1 MAYAFAI
8 RMPEVQSPVASS
20 LAVKWLFAAG
30 LITIPFDA
38 VIGVGALGE
47 LGYELSFPFFS
58 MAILLTLVLSVTRGS
73 ALLSRSLAFKIGL
86 GVLAV
91 VFASL
96 IANLPDIIDASFRER
111 SGFNKFSTSLLVLL
125 YGLALAWLSEQVE
138 PGRAAA
144 FVSRFVCWSALLSM
158 LYVGFELLGRTGAL
172 GGLFQV
178 IDGLVHTRQADVV
191 NPWDG
196 SINQR
201 VAYGWDER
209 VRSVSFEPP
218 AFGNYTG
225 FAWPWVWYAAWKATP
240 ERKLRAWALL
250 GLFTLVIVFAASRT
264 GLLMLIVNTATIA
277 LLAAVYGPRRGK
289 GEAAAAARLLFPVI
303 LVLGA
308 LTGAV
313 VAASNFGDL
322 VFGVVQGESVSN
334 ITRLGFQ
341 VAAINIFAAQ
351 PLFGVGLG
359 QFGFHVAE
367 NMPDWAFRSPE
378 VRPMLTY
385 PLAPWP
391 NVFSIYARIS
401 AELGLVG
408 LLGWVLLWT
417 GLALKLAARASRDRI
432 LGSPVVSWHYPV
444 ILNCIGVLVSGF
456 TTDTFRTPMMW
467 IALGLGCA
475 LLRREL
481 QQSSTAPGAAASAL
495 G

>member
-1 MAYAFAI
+1 
-8 RMPEVQSPVASS
+8 MPEVQSPVASS
-20 LAVKWLFAAG
+20 PAVKWLFAAG

-38 VIGVGALGE
+38 MIGIGALGE

-58 MAILLTLVLSVTRGS
+58 MAILVALVLSVTRGS
-73 ALLSRSLAFKIGL
+73 TLLSRSLSVRIGL
-86 GVLAV
+86 GVIAV
-91 VFASL
+91 IFVSL
-96 IANLPDIIDASFRER
+96 VANLPEILGASFRER
-111 SGFNKFSTSLLVLL
+111 SGLNKFATSLLVLL
-125 YGLALAWLSEQVE
+125 YGLALAWLSEQLDTE
-138 PGRAAA
+138 RAAA
-144 FVSRFVCWSALLSM
+144 FVSRFVCWSALLSV
-158 LYVGFELLGRTGAL
+158 LYVGFELLGRSGAL
-172 GGLFQV
+172 GGLFEA
-178 IDGLVHTRQADVV
+178 IDGLIHTRQSDVV

-196 SINQR
+196 SINQK
-201 VAYGWDER
+201 VAEGWEER

-240 ERKLRAWALL
+240 ERKLSTWALL
-250 GLFTLVIVFAASRT
+250 GLFTMVIVFAASRT
-264 GLLMLIVNTATIA
+264 GLLMLIVNLATIA
-277 LLAAVYGPRRGK
+277 LLAVVYAPRRSGS
-289 GEAAAAARLLFPVI
+289 EAAAALRLLFPVI

-308 LTGAV
+308 ITAAV
-313 VAASNFGDL
+313 VAASNFGQI

-334 ITRLGFQ
+334 ISRLAFQ
-341 VAAINIFAAQ
+341 VAAFNIFTGH

-367 NMPDWAFRSPE
+367 SVPDWAFRSPE
-378 VRPMLTY
+378 VRPMLTF

-391 NVFSIYARIS
+391 NVYSIYARIA

-408 LLGWVLLWT
+408 FIGWVLLWT
-417 GLALKLAARASRDRI
+417 GLALKLAVRSGRDR
-432 LGSPVVSWHYPV
+432 LAESPVVTWHYPV
-444 ILNCIGVLVSGF
+444 ILNCMGVLFSGF

-481 QQSSTAPGAAASAL
+481 PIPRSARAKPASAL